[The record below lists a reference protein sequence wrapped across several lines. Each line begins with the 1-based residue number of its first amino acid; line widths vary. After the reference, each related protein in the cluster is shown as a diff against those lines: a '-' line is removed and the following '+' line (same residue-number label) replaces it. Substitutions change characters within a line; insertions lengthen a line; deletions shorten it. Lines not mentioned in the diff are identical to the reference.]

1 MSSFFLF
8 IFYRGRK
15 VGEGTCLHEKN
26 SGRRSWLHSSDPHT
40 NSIENGWPRIR
51 PEPRRSFDS
60 SESRSS
66 RYQSHSRHVRYVSCY
81 FIYLFLLHGWSSS
94 SLNEDRWNNDEGTGL
109 RDQVLS
115 SQSRRYNE
123 DISTDR
129 KQQGDWPYCCA
140 RGEQE
145 KQILKERMMNS
156 GRREGERKRVYNIK
170 KKRRASRPHV
180 PVSPRLK

>member
-1 MSSFFLF
+1 M
-8 IFYRGRK
+8 
-15 VGEGTCLHEKN
+15 
-26 SGRRSWLHSSDPHT
+26 
-40 NSIENGWPRIR
+40 
-51 PEPRRSFDS
+51 
-60 SESRSS
+60 
-66 RYQSHSRHVRYVSCY
+66 
-81 FIYLFLLHGWSSS
+81 
-94 SLNEDRWNNDEGTGL
+94 NEDRWNNDEGTGL

-115 SQSRRYNE
+115 SQSRRRYNE

-170 KKRRASRPHV
+170 KKKEGFASARPSEPAFKIKKIKSFLYYCLYLPLGGLFGRGPTVMTWPFVCLSSSSFTAAFKNQIFARKKEKISALVTHHCSWNV
-180 PVSPRLK
+180 PKWFHHF